1 MPRLPIDYSKTI
13 IYKIVSKDVNI
24 KECYVGQTTDFT
36 KRKCQHK
43 SNCNNISSKWY
54 NLHIYQFIRE
64 HGGWINFDMIEV
76 EKYNANDIL
85 DAHKKERYW
94 IEQLQ
99 ATLNKLIPSRTI
111 KEYYEQNK
119 DKIKEQQKEYRE
131 QNIDKIKEHQKE
143 YYEQNKEHKK
153 EYMKEYQ
160 KEHYEQNKEH
170 KKEYMK
176 EYQKEHYEQNKD
188 KIKEQRKEYYNKN
201 KEHKKEYYE
210 QNKEHKKE
218 YIKEYYEQNKDKIKE
233 QHKEYREQNKDK
245 IKEPIT
251 CICGS
256 ICSKNHLKRHEQ
268 TKKHIEFVKTI

>member
-119 DKIKEQQKEYRE
+119 DKIKE
-131 QNIDKIKEHQKE
+131 
-143 YYEQNKEHKK
+143 
-153 EYMKEYQ
+153 
-160 KEHYEQNKEH
+160 
-170 KKEYMK
+170 
-176 EYQKEHYEQNKD
+176 
-188 KIKEQRKEYYNKN
+188 
-201 KEHKKEYYE
+201 
-210 QNKEHKKE
+210 
-218 YIKEYYEQNKDKIKE
+218 
-233 QHKEYREQNKDK
+233 
-245 IKEPIT
+245 PIT